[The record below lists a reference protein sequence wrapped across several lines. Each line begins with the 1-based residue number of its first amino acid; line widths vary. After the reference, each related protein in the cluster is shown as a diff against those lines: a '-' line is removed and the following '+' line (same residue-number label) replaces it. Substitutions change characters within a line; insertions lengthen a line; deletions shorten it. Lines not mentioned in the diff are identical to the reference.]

1 MFFSFRRK
9 FTIRPAL
16 CSILCFYC
24 ISIYTSSQANS
35 GNFPSE
41 QSLIKYIYIETFKGV
56 KMFKAIKEF
65 FFGKETTAPKVE
77 DTKVEAVN
85 AAPYKVEAPV
95 AAEAKAP
102 AKAKPTPAK
111 KAAPKAK
118 APAKAPA
125 KKSLAKA
132 GDKKQPG
139 KKPPAKKTK

>member
-1 MFFSFRRK
+1 M
-9 FTIRPAL
+9 
-16 CSILCFYC
+16 FYC
-24 ISIYTSSQANS
+24 ISIYTKSQAFFR
-35 GNFPSE
+35 NFTSE
-41 QSLIKYIYIETFKGV
+41 RSLIKYIYIETFKGV

-65 FFGKETTAPKVE
+65 FFGKETPAPKVE

-95 AAEAKAP
+95 PAGDVAP
-102 AKAKPTPAK
+102 QVAFAVEGAGAVTT
-111 KAAPKAK
+111 PKAK
-118 APAKAPA
+118 AKAKKAPVKKAAAPKAKAPA